1 MTTNTTNMTY
11 GERSGVGVGNVNFI
25 MLKRETELFFF
36 PLMLLQ
42 QYAPLRYGAVF
53 KKSMRC
59 TEPTKSETRALY
71 VHPEIF
77 MAKSTFWQVAH
88 VIVVMWLCEEIH
100 VRNSR

>member
-11 GERSGVGVGNVNFI
+11 GERSGGGE
-25 MLKRETELFFF
+25 RELYHVKLFFF

-88 VIVVMWLCEEIH
+88 VIVVMWQCEEIH